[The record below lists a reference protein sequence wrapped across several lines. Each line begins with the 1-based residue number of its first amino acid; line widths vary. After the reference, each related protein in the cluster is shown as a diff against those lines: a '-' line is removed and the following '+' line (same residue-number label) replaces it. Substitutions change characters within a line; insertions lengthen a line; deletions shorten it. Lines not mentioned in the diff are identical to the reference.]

1 MAKLGFDIGKLT
13 AVLTDLQTI
22 VQASAPIAANV
33 SKLLADLAA
42 LIGTTPSGPVKDAL
56 ADVHSQIA
64 DTVRLQWQNKES
76 PTAINWQQVLVFVL
90 NLVKAIVAVSGA

>member
-64 DTVRLQWQNKES
+64 DTVRLQWNKES

>member
-42 LIGTTPSGPVKDAL
+42 LIGTTPSGPVKDAS

-64 DTVRLQWQNKES
+64 KAES

>member
-64 DTVRLQWQNKES
+64 KAES
-76 PTAINWQQVLVFVL
+76 PINWQQVLVFVL

>member
-64 DTVRLQWQNKES
+64 KAES